1 MIKLINLIQ
10 ILFLIIHYFN
20 YFISYFSSIW
30 RDFLIKIC
38 GHNMNDFYRIANEI
52 AKIPD
57 EEINGLSWEDRLNEL
72 VKFRVYLKE
81 YYDSYDDKYLSFME
95 RIDSEKD
102 LEERYILEYDFK
114 KEVLSKDYNL
124 DGLNYLLVNILFKY
138 RLSIEDY
145 NEYVNLLKEK
155 HDVELKADWEKILS
169 KKDLDLLEAL
179 SLLSFIQR
187 QDYWDYEHMPL
198 SYAIFDGTV
207 DNILGE
213 IESHIDKENIEFLEI
228 FVKK

>member
-1 MIKLINLIQ
+1 
-10 ILFLIIHYFN
+10 
-20 YFISYFSSIW
+20 
-30 RDFLIKIC
+30 
-38 GHNMNDFYRIANEI
+38 MNDFYKIANEI

-57 EEINGLSWEDRLNEL
+57 AEIKELSLKDRLNEL
-72 VKFRVYLKE
+72 IKFRAYLKE
-81 YYDSYDDKYLSFME
+81 YYESYNDNYISFL
-95 RIDSEKD
+95 EKIEKEDD
-102 LEERYILEYDFK
+102 LEEKFILEYDFK

-124 DGLNYLLVNILFKY
+124 DGLNYLLVNILFKFKLY
-138 RLSIEDY
+138 IEDY
-145 NEYVNLLKEK
+145 NEHINLIKEK
-155 HDVELKADWEKILS
+155 HDLEMKANWDRIAA
-169 KKDLDLLEAL
+169 KKDLDLVESI
-179 SLLSFIQR
+179 SLLSYIQR

>member
-1 MIKLINLIQ
+1 
-10 ILFLIIHYFN
+10 
-20 YFISYFSSIW
+20 
-30 RDFLIKIC
+30 
-38 GHNMNDFYRIANEI
+38 MNDFYKIANDI

-57 EEINGLSWEDRLNEL
+57 EELSWEDRLNEL
-72 VKFRVYLKE
+72 VKYRAYLKE
-81 YYDSYDDKYLSFME
+81 YYDSYSDDYLSFL
-95 RIDSEKD
+95 EKIENETD

-114 KEVLSKDYNL
+114 KEVLSKDYDL

-138 RLSIEDY
+138 NLFIEDY

-155 HDVELKADWEKILS
+155 YDVELKADWEKILS

-187 QDYWDYEHMPL
+187 SDYWDYEHMPL

-207 DNILGE
+207 DDILE
-213 IESHIDKENIEFLEI
+213 SIEEHNDEENIEFLNI
-228 FVKK
+228 FVK

>member
-1 MIKLINLIQ
+1 
-10 ILFLIIHYFN
+10 
-20 YFISYFSSIW
+20 
-30 RDFLIKIC
+30 
-38 GHNMNDFYRIANEI
+38 MNDFYRIANEI

>member
-1 MIKLINLIQ
+1 
-10 ILFLIIHYFN
+10 
-20 YFISYFSSIW
+20 
-30 RDFLIKIC
+30 
-38 GHNMNDFYRIANEI
+38 MNDFYKIANEI
-52 AKIPD
+52 ARIP
-57 EEINGLSWEDRLNEL
+57 EENLSWEERLNEL

-81 YYDSYDDKYLSFME
+81 YYDSYGDGYLSFLE
-95 RIDSEKD
+95 RIEKEDD

-138 RLSIEDY
+138 KLTIEDY

-155 HDVELKADWEKILS
+155 YDVELKADWEKILS
-169 KKDLDLLEAL
+169 EKDLDLLEAL

-187 QDYWDYEHMPL
+187 SDYWDYEHMPL

-207 DNILGE
+207 DNI
-213 IESHIDKENIEFLEI
+213 IESIENNLNQENIEFLEI

>member
-1 MIKLINLIQ
+1 MI
-10 ILFLIIHYFN
+10 
-20 YFISYFSSIW
+20 
-30 RDFLIKIC
+30 
-38 GHNMNDFYRIANEI
+38 DFYRIANEI

>member
-1 MIKLINLIQ
+1 
-10 ILFLIIHYFN
+10 
-20 YFISYFSSIW
+20 
-30 RDFLIKIC
+30 
-38 GHNMNDFYRIANEI
+38 MNDFYRIANEI

-102 LEERYILEYDFK
+102 LEERYIREYDFK

-207 DNILGE
+207 DNI
-213 IESHIDKENIEFLEI
+213 IESIENNLNQENIEFLEI

>member
-1 MIKLINLIQ
+1 MI
-10 ILFLIIHYFN
+10 
-20 YFISYFSSIW
+20 
-30 RDFLIKIC
+30 
-38 GHNMNDFYRIANEI
+38 DFYRIANEI

-102 LEERYILEYDFK
+102 LEERYIREYDFK

>member
-1 MIKLINLIQ
+1 
-10 ILFLIIHYFN
+10 
-20 YFISYFSSIW
+20 
-30 RDFLIKIC
+30 
-38 GHNMNDFYRIANEI
+38 MNDFYKIANEI

-57 EEINGLSWEDRLNEL
+57 AEIKELSLKDRLDEL
-72 VKFRVYLKE
+72 IRFRGYLKE
-81 YYDSYDDKYLSFME
+81 YYESYNDNYISFL
-95 RIDSEKD
+95 EKIEKEDD
-102 LEERYILEYDFK
+102 LEEKFILEYDFK

>member
-1 MIKLINLIQ
+1 MD
-10 ILFLIIHYFN
+10 
-20 YFISYFSSIW
+20 FSSIW

-38 GHNMNDFYRIANEI
+38 GHIMNDFYGIANGI

-57 EEINGLSWEDRLNEL
+57 DEINGLSWEDRLNEL
-72 VKFRVYLKE
+72 VKFRIYLKE
-81 YYDSYDDKYLSFME
+81 YYGSYDEEYLSFLE
-95 RIDSEKD
+95 RIDSEED
-102 LEERYILEYDFK
+102 LEERHILEYDFK

-155 HDVELKADWEKILS
+155 HDVELKADWERILS

-207 DNILGE
+207 YDILE
-213 IESHIDKENIEFLEI
+213 SIENHIDEESIEFLTI
-228 FVKK
+228 FVK

>member
-1 MIKLINLIQ
+1 
-10 ILFLIIHYFN
+10 
-20 YFISYFSSIW
+20 
-30 RDFLIKIC
+30 
-38 GHNMNDFYRIANEI
+38 MNDFYRIANEI

-155 HDVELKADWEKILS
+155 HDVELKTDWEKILS